1 LRELAC
7 LLNYKFIKSCRNRQS
22 TFNHFKNTMKKK
34 LSTFLL
40 ATVSVLF
47 VSFTAMAQ
55 NYTIKGKIADSNGQ
69 PMIGA
74 TVVLKGTAFG
84 TAANVMG
91 DYSFS
96 AATKAGTYDLEFRSV
111 GFTSVTKKITLGS
124 ANDLNVNI
132 VMNEDGMSLDEVVV
146 TGSTLKSTR
155 RELGNSISTVSAQ
168 SIRDAG
174 TNNLAGAIQ
183 GKIAGAQVTQ
193 NSGDPS
199 GGITIRLRGIKSLAG
214 SSDPL
219 YVIDGVVVSNA
230 SDNVSQLA
238 PSIGSANGSQNRLA
252 DINPNDIETLNVL
265 NGAAAAAVYGSRAA
279 NGVVLITTKRG
290 KSGTPKVTF
299 STSFS
304 SNELRKKV
312 FISTYGKQF
321 GFAGLRLHTIGGV
334 SAAQIAANPGT
345 TVTGIVR
352 DGATTNVA
360 TNLVDV
366 TRYDYQDQIFQT
378 GYGNDN
384 NISISGGSD
393 KTQYFGSVSYMKN
406 QGIVKGT
413 DFQRY
418 GLRMRL
424 DQRLT
429 NWAKMSVGLAY
440 SNSSSNEKPNGNV
453 FYSPINS
460 INITNNIWDANARD
474 ASGKL
479 QAVEPTRINP
489 LSVIEDM
496 FFTQNVSRTISDV
509 QFNLTPLPG
518 LSVDLITGLDSYSQ
532 TGNNTINRYP
542 YAAAAGLPAG
552 LYPDGFAASASNQV
566 MLLNTDL
573 NITYQKQLTDK
584 LKLTAT
590 GGFNYQFQRKEFI
603 SGGGENLSPFVT
615 TPSGV
620 SRSIVTNYGLDPFW
634 VAGQFL
640 QATVGYDNKLFVTA
654 AIRRDGSSIFSA
666 SEINQYYPKL
676 SASYVLKEDDNF
688 TARLRGSFGDAG
700 GVTALPTYGRF
711 WQFSPNPYL
720 GRTAFSPGTQL
731 ANERVRPE
739 RMREI
744 EFGGDFGFLNNRI
757 QLGISVFQQQI
768 TDLVLNRT
776 IAPSSGG
783 LSKTDNVGEMEN
795 KGLEITLGGALIK
808 KKDFEIDANIIFS
821 SNRNKI
827 TKLPGGAVFITN
839 QFTAGDGVAFIEG
852 QPASVFIGRIFAR
865 NADGSLLLTPQGLP
879 QSERGTQVSG
889 DLVNYTINPRVDGQ
903 PSGTNFIRT
912 IVGNPNP
919 DWTGSFSSNV
929 RYKDLTFRFL
939 LDAVQGVN
947 VFNADKRTRN
957 NVGIG
962 DIAEAELRGTAPRG
976 SVFALVPIEE
986 YRVDDGS
993 FVKLR
998 EIALGYRLPNLMKGM
1013 SNFNITLSGRNLI
1026 SWDKYNGYD
1035 PETNAGGN
1043 SDRLR
1048 GTDFGNVPIPRTY
1061 QLSLTA
1067 SF

>member
-1 LRELAC
+1 M
-7 LLNYKFIKSCRNRQS
+7 
-22 TFNHFKNTMKKK
+22 NTMKKK

-40 ATVSVLF
+40 ATFSVLF
-47 VSFTAMAQ
+47 VSFTTLAQ
-55 NYTIKGKIADSNGQ
+55 NYTIRGKIADSNGQ

-74 TVVLKGTAFG
+74 TVVLRGTAFG
-84 TAANVMG
+84 TAANVTG
-91 DYSFS
+91 DYSLN
-96 AATKAGTYDLEFRSV
+96 APTKAGAYELEFRSV
-111 GFTSVTKKITLGS
+111 GYTSVTKKITLG
-124 ANDLNVNI
+124 AATDLNVN
-132 VMNEDGMSLDEVVV
+132 VAMNEDGMSLDEVVV

-199 GGITIRLRGIKSLAG
+199 GGITIRLRGIKSLSG
-214 SSDPL
+214 NSDPL
-219 YVIDGVVVSNA
+219 YVIDGVVISNA

-238 PSIGSANGSQNRLA
+238 PSSSVGSAVVTQNRLA

-265 NGAAAAAVYGSRAA
+265 NGAAAAAIYGSRAS

-290 KSGTPKVTF
+290 KSGTPKITF
-299 STSFS
+299 NTSFT

-312 FISTYGKQF
+312 YVNTFRKQF
-321 GFAGLRLHTIGGV
+321 GGAEVRLYPIQGAADDNPATGSFPLRNFLT
-334 SAAQIAANPGT
+334 ANP
-345 TVTGIVR
+345 TVTSTTRVIR
-352 DGATTNVA
+352 DGVA
-360 TNLVDV
+360 QNLVSNLVDV

-384 NISISGGSD
+384 NLSVSGGTE
-393 KTQYFGSVSYMKN
+393 KTQYFASISYLKN

-424 DQRLT
+424 DQRLN
-429 NWAKMSVGLAY
+429 NWIKMSVGLNY

-460 INITNNIWDANARD
+460 FTITNNIWDLNNRD

-479 QAVEPTRINP
+479 QRVERARINP
-489 LSVIEDM
+489 LSVIEGMTFNQD
-496 FFTQNVSRTISDV
+496 VSRTINDI
-509 QFNLTPLPG
+509 QFNFTPLAG
-518 LSVDLITGLDSYSQ
+518 LSIDLVTGIDAYSQ
-532 TGNNTINRYP
+532 TGNNTINAYP
-542 YAAAAGLPAG
+542 YTAEAASAGVPLGAN
-552 LYPDGFAASASNQV
+552 LYPDGYVAQASNKV
-566 MLLNTDL
+566 ILYNTDL

-590 GGFNYQFQRKEFI
+590 GGFNYQFQKKEFI
-603 SGGGENLSPFVT
+603 TSGGENLIPFIT
-615 TPSGV
+615 TTAGV
-620 SRSIVTNYGLDPFW
+620 SRSITTNYSLDRFW
-634 VAGQFL
+634 VAGQFI
-640 QATVGYDNKLFVTA
+640 QATFGYDNKLFLTA
-654 AIRRDGSSIFSA
+654 ALRRDGSSIFA
-666 SEINQYYPKL
+666 ESEINQLYPKI
-676 SASYVLKEDDNF
+676 SASYVLKEDENF
-688 TARLRGSFGDAG
+688 TARLRSSFGDAG
-700 GVTALPTYGRF
+700 GVTALGTYARF
-711 WQFSPNPYL
+711 WQFSPAAYL
-720 GRTAFSPGTQL
+720 GRTVFSPGTTL

-744 EFGGDFGFLNNRI
+744 EFGGDFGFFKNRV
-757 QLGISVFQQQI
+757 QLGISVYQQNI
-768 TDLVLNRT
+768 TDLILNRT
-776 IAPSSGG
+776 VAPSSGG
-783 LSKTDNVGEMEN
+783 LSKTDNVGEMQN
-795 KGLEITLGGALIK
+795 KGIEITLGGTVLK
-808 KKDFEIDANIIFS
+808 QKDFEIDANIIFS
-821 SNRNKI
+821 SNRNKV
-827 TKLPGGAVFITN
+827 TKLPGGAVN
-839 QFTAGDGVAFIEG
+839 VANAFTLADGVGFIEG
-852 QPASVFIGRIFAR
+852 QPASVFIGRIYAR
-865 NADGSLLLTPQGLP
+865 NPDGSLLLTSQGFP
-879 QSERGTQVSG
+879 QSERGVQQSTTDPTLYTVS
-889 DLVNYTINPRVDGQ
+889 RAADGQ
-903 PSGTNFIRT
+903 PSGTFIRT
-912 IVGNPNP
+912 IIGNPNP
-919 DWTGSFSSNV
+919 DWTGSFSSNI

-939 LDAVQGVN
+939 LDAVQGVS

-962 DIAEAELRGTAPRG
+962 DIAEAELRGTVPRG

-998 EIALGYRLPNLMKGM
+998 EISLSYRLPSIVKGM
-1013 SNFNITLSGRNLI
+1013 SNFTLGVSGRNLI

-1048 GTDFGNVPIPRTY
+1048 GTDFGNVPIPRSY
-1061 QLSLTA
+1061 QVSLTA

>member
-1 LRELAC
+1 M
-7 LLNYKFIKSCRNRQS
+7 
-22 TFNHFKNTMKKK
+22 NTMKKK

-40 ATVSVLF
+40 ATFSVLF
-47 VSFTAMAQ
+47 VSFTTLAQ
-55 NYTIKGKIADSNGQ
+55 NYTIRGKIADSNGQ

-74 TVVLKGTAFG
+74 TVVLRGTAFG
-84 TAANVMG
+84 TAANITG
-91 DYSFS
+91 DYSFN
-96 AATKAGTYDLEFRSV
+96 APVKAGTYDLEFRSV
-111 GFTSVTKKITLGS
+111 GYASVTKKITLGS
-124 ANDLNVNI
+124 ANDLSVNVA
-132 VMNEDGMSLDEVVV
+132 MNEDGMSLDEVVV
-146 TGSTLKSTR
+146 TGSTLKSAR
-155 RELGNSISTVSAQ
+155 RELGNTISTVSAQ
-168 SIRDAG
+168 SIQSSG

-214 SSDPL
+214 NSDPL
-219 YVIDGVVVSNA
+219 YVIDGVVISNA

-238 PSIGSANGSQNRLA
+238 PSIGSANPAQNRLA
-252 DINPNDIETLNVL
+252 DINPNDIETFNVL
-265 NGAAAAAVYGSRAA
+265 NGSAAAAIYGSRAS

-299 STSFS
+299 STTFS
-304 SNELRKKV
+304 SSELRKKV

-321 GFAGLRLHTIGGV
+321 GFSALRLHTIGGATDAGL
-334 SAAQIAANPGT
+334 AAFLTANPGVT
-345 TVTGIVR
+345 TTRVLR
-352 DGATTNVA
+352 DGVA
-360 TNLVDV
+360 QNLPTNLVDV
-366 TRYDYQDQIFQT
+366 TRYDYQDNLFQT

-384 NISISGGSD
+384 NLSVSGGND
-393 KTQYFGSVSYMKN
+393 KTQYFASISYLKN
-406 QGIVKGT
+406 QGIIKGT

-424 DQRLT
+424 DQRLN
-429 NWAKMSVGLAY
+429 NWAKMSAGLNY
-440 SNSSSNEKPNGNV
+440 SNSASNEKPNGNV

-460 INITNNIWDANARD
+460 INITNNIWDINARD
-474 ASGKL
+474 AAGKL
-479 QAVEPTRINP
+479 QAAEPTRINP

-496 FFTQNVSRTISDV
+496 SFTQAVSRTINDI
-509 QFNLTPLPG
+509 QFNLTPFAG
-518 LSVDLITGLDSYSQ
+518 LSVDLIAGIDSYSQ
-532 TGNNTINRYP
+532 TGNNTINKYP
-542 YAAAAGLPAG
+542 YAAAAGLPAA
-552 LYPDGFAASASNQV
+552 LLPDGYAASASNQV
-566 MLLNTDL
+566 TLINTDL
-573 NITYQKQLTDK
+573 NITYQKQLSDK

-590 GGFNYQFQRKEFI
+590 GGFNYQFQKKEFI
-603 SGGGENLSPFVT
+603 VSSGENLSPFVT
-615 TPSGV
+615 TTRGV
-620 SRSIVTNYGLDPFW
+620 SRTIATDYSLDRFW
-634 VAGQFL
+634 VAGQFV
-640 QATVGYDNKLFVTA
+640 QATVGYDNKLFLTA
-654 AIRRDGSSIFSA
+654 ALRRDGSSIFA
-666 SEINQYYPKL
+666 ESEVNQLYPKI
-676 SASYVLKEDDNF
+676 SASYVLKESDNL

-700 GVTALPTYGRF
+700 GVTALGTYARF
-711 WQFSPNPYL
+711 WQFSPAPYL
-720 GRTAFSPGTQL
+720 GKTAFSPGTTL

-744 EFGGDFGFLNNRI
+744 EFGGELGFLKNRV
-757 QLGISVFQQQI
+757 QLGVTVYQQNI

-783 LSKTDNVGEMEN
+783 LSKTDNVGEMQN
-795 KGLEITLGGALIK
+795 KGIEITLGGAVLK
-808 KKDFEIDANIIFS
+808 QRDFEIDANIIFS
-821 SNRNKI
+821 SNRNVI
-827 TKLPGGAVFITN
+827 TKLPGGAVTIAN

-852 QPASVFIGRIFAR
+852 QPASVFIGRPYAR
-865 NADGSLLLTPQGLP
+865 NADGSLLLTPQGFP
-879 QSERGTQVSG
+879 QGERGVQLSAT
-889 DLVNYTINPRVDGQ
+889 DPTLYTTSRAADGQ
-903 PSGTNFIRT
+903 PSGTFIRT
-912 IVGNPNP
+912 VVGNPNP

-929 RYKDLTFRFL
+929 RYKDLTFHFL

-998 EIALGYRLPNLMKGM
+998 EISLSYRLPSIVKGM
-1013 SNFNITLSGRNLI
+1013 SNFTLGLSGRNLI

-1048 GTDFGNVPIPRTY
+1048 GTDFGNVPIPRSY
-1061 QLSLTA
+1061 QVSLSA

>member
-1 LRELAC
+1 
-7 LLNYKFIKSCRNRQS
+7 
-22 TFNHFKNTMKKK
+22 MKKK
-34 LSTFLL
+34 IT
-40 ATVSVLF
+40 TSVLGVF
-47 VSFTAMAQ
+47 GFLMMSFASLAQ
-55 NYTIKGKIADSNGQ
+55 NYNIKGKIADSNGQ
-69 PMIGA
+69 PMVGA

-84 TAANVMG
+84 TAANANG
-91 DYSFS
+91 DYSFN
-96 AATKAGTYDLEFRSV
+96 ANAKAGNYELEFRSV
-111 GFTSVTKKITLGS
+111 GYSAVTKKIVLGS
-124 ANDLNVNI
+124 SNDLNVNI
-132 VMNEDGMSLDEVVV
+132 EMTEDGMSLDEVVV

-168 SIRDAG
+168 SIRNSG

-214 SSDPL
+214 NSDPL
-219 YVIDGVVVSNA
+219 YVIDGVVISNA

-238 PSIGSANGSQNRLA
+238 NASAVGSAVVTQNRLA

-265 NGAAAAAVYGSRAA
+265 NGAAAAAVYGSRAS

-312 FISTYGKQF
+312 FASTYGKQF
-321 GFAGLRLHTIGGV
+321 GFAELRLYPIGNV

-345 TVTGIVR
+345 TTVGIIR
-352 DGATTNVA
+352 DGATTNLA

-366 TRYDYQDQIFQT
+366 TRYDYQDQIYQT

-384 NISISGGSD
+384 NLSVSGGSD
-393 KTQYFGSVSYMKN
+393 KTQYFASVSYLKN
-406 QGIVKGT
+406 NGIVKGT

-418 GLRMRL
+418 GLRMRV
-424 DQRLT
+424 DQRLN
-429 NWAKMSVGLAY
+429 NWAKMSVGLNY
-440 SNSSSNEKPNGNV
+440 TNSSSNEKPNGNV
-453 FYSPINS
+453 FYSPVNS
-460 INITNNIWDANARD
+460 FTITNNIWDLNNRD
-474 ASGKL
+474 AAGKL
-479 QAVEPTRINP
+479 QRVERARINP

-496 FFTQNVSRTISDV
+496 SFTQDVSRTINDI
-509 QFNLTPLPG
+509 QFNFTPLAG
-518 LSVDLITGLDSYSQ
+518 LSIDLVTGIDSYSQ

-542 YAAAAGLPAG
+542 YAAEATAAGVPLGAN
-552 LYPDGFAASASNQV
+552 LYPDGYAGQASNKV
-566 MLLNTDL
+566 TLFNTDL
-573 NITYQKQLTDK
+573 NITYQKQFNDK

-590 GGFNYQFQRKEFI
+590 GGFNYQFQKKEFI
-603 SGGGENLSPFVT
+603 TSGGENLSPFVT
-615 TPSGV
+615 TTRGV
-620 SRSIVTNYGLDPFW
+620 SRTITTDYSLDRFY
-634 VAGQFL
+634 VAGQFI

-654 AIRRDGSSIFSA
+654 ALRRDGSSIFA
-666 SEINQYYPKL
+666 ESEINQLYPKV

-700 GVTALPTYGRF
+700 GVTALGTYDRF
-711 WQFSPNPYL
+711 WQFSPSPYL
-720 GRTAFSPGTQL
+720 GKTAFVPGTRL

-739 RMREI
+739 RMREV
-744 EFGGDFGFLNNRI
+744 EFGGDFGFLKNRV
-757 QLGISVFQQQI
+757 QLGISVYQQNI
-768 TDLVLNRT
+768 TDLVLNRN

-783 LSKTDNVGEMEN
+783 LSKTDNVGEMQN
-795 KGLEITLGGALIK
+795 KGIEITLGGSLIK
-808 KKDFEIDANIIFS
+808 KKDFEVDANIIFS

-827 TKLPGGAVFITN
+827 TKLPGGTVNISN
-839 QFTAGDGVAFIEG
+839 SFTAADGIAFVEG
-852 QPASVFIGRIFAR
+852 QPASIFIGRIYAR

-879 QSERGTQVSG
+879 QSERGTQTAG
-889 DLVNYTINPRVDGQ
+889 DPVNYTINPRVDGQ
-903 PSGTNFIRT
+903 PSGSTFIRT
-912 IVGNPNP
+912 VIGNPNP
-919 DWTGSFSSNV
+919 DWTGSFSSNI

-947 VFNADKRTRN
+947 VFNADKRTRE

-962 DIAEAELRGTAPRG
+962 SLIEAELRGTAPRG
-976 SVFALVPIEE
+976 SVLAIGPIEE
-986 YRVDDGS
+986 FRVDDGS

-998 EIALGYRLPNLMKGM
+998 EIALSYRLPSIIKGM
-1013 SNFNITLSGRNLI
+1013 SNFNLSVSGRNLI

-1061 QLSLTA
+1061 QMSLTA

>member
-1 LRELAC
+1 
-7 LLNYKFIKSCRNRQS
+7 
-22 TFNHFKNTMKKK
+22 MKKK
-34 LSTFLL
+34 LSNYLL
-40 ATVSVLF
+40 VMFSILS
-47 VSFTAMAQ
+47 VSFTTLAQ

-74 TVVLKGTAFG
+74 TVLLKGTAFG
-84 TAANVMG
+84 TAANAAG
-91 DYSFS
+91 EYSFN
-96 AATKAGTYDLEFRSV
+96 AAVKAGAYDLEFRSI
-111 GFTSVTKKITLGS
+111 GFANVSKKITLGS
-124 ANDLNVNI
+124 ANDLNVNVAMI
-132 VMNEDGMSLDEVVV
+132 EDGMSLDEVVV

-168 SIRDAG
+168 SIQNAG

-214 SSDPL
+214 NSDPL
-219 YVIDGVVVSNA
+219 YVIDGVVISNA

-238 PSIGSANGSQNRLA
+238 PSVGSASPGQNRLA

-265 NGAAAAAVYGSRAA
+265 NGAAAAAVYGSRAS

-299 STSFS
+299 STSFTAS
-304 SNELRKKV
+304 ELRKKV
-312 FISTYGKQF
+312 FVSTFGKQF
-321 GFAGLRLHTIGGV
+321 GFAAFRLHTIGG
-334 SAAQIAANPGT
+334 ATDAGLPAFLAANPGVT
-345 TVTGIVR
+345 TTRVLR
-352 DGATTNVA
+352 DGVA
-360 TNLVDV
+360 QNLPNNLVDV
-366 TRYDYQDQIFQT
+366 TRYDYQDNLYQT

-384 NISISGGSD
+384 NLSVSGGND
-393 KTQYFGSVSYMKN
+393 KTQYFASVSYLKN
-406 QGIVKGT
+406 QGIIKGT

-424 DQRLT
+424 DQRLN
-429 NWAKMSVGLAY
+429 NWAKMSIGLNY

-460 INITNNIWDANARD
+460 INITNNIWDINARD
-474 ASGKL
+474 AAGKL
-479 QAVEPTRINP
+479 QAAEPTRINP

-496 FFTQNVSRTISDV
+496 SFNQAVSRTINDV
-509 QFNLTPLPG
+509 QFNFTPLAG
-518 LSVDLITGLDSYSQ
+518 LSVDLVAGIDSYSQ

-542 YAAAAGLPAG
+542 YAAAAGLPAS
-552 LYPDGFAASASNQV
+552 LFPDGYAASASNQV
-566 MLLNTDL
+566 TLINTDL
-573 NITYQKQLTDK
+573 NITYQKQFTDK

-590 GGFNYQFQRKEFI
+590 AGFNYQSQKKEFI
-603 SGGGENLSPFVT
+603 VGSGENLSPFVT
-615 TPSGV
+615 TTRGV
-620 SRSIVTNYGLDPFW
+620 SRTIVTDYSLDRFW
-634 VAGQFL
+634 VAGQFV
-640 QATVGYDNKLFVTA
+640 QATVGYDNKLFLTA
-654 AIRRDGSSIFSA
+654 ALRRDGSSIFA
-666 SEINQYYPKL
+666 ESEINQLYPKI
-676 SASYVLKEDDNF
+676 SASYVIKEDENF
-688 TARLRGSFGDAG
+688 TARVRGSLGDAG
-700 GVTALPTYGRF
+700 GVTALGTYDRF
-711 WQFSPNPYL
+711 WQFSPSPYL
-720 GRTAFSPGTQL
+720 GRTAFVPGTRL

-744 EFGGDFGFLNNRI
+744 EFGGDFGFLKNRI
-757 QLGISVFQQQI
+757 QLGISVYQQNI

-783 LSKTDNVGEMEN
+783 LSKTDNVGEMQN
-795 KGLEITLGGALIK
+795 KGIEVTLGGVVLK
-808 KKDFEIDANIIFS
+808 QKDFEIDANIIFS

-827 TKLPGGAVFITN
+827 TKLPGGAVTISN
-839 QFTAGDGVAFIEG
+839 QFTAGDGIAFIEG
-852 QPASVFIGRIFAR
+852 QPASVFIGRIYAR
-865 NADGSLLLTPQGLP
+865 NPDGSLLLTPQGFP
-879 QSERGTQVSG
+879 QSERGVQLSTT
-889 DLVNYTINPRVDGQ
+889 DPTLYTVGRAADGQ
-903 PSGTNFIRT
+903 PSGAFLRT
-912 IVGNPNP
+912 VIGNPNP
-919 DWTGSFSSNV
+919 DWTGSFSSNI
-929 RYKDLTFRFL
+929 RYKNLSFHFL

-998 EIALGYRLPNLMKGM
+998 EISLSYRLPSLVKGM
-1013 SNFNITLSGRNLI
+1013 SNFTLGVSGRNLI

-1048 GTDFGNVPIPRTY
+1048 GTDFGNVPIPRSY
-1061 QLSLTA
+1061 QVSLSA

>member
-1 LRELAC
+1 MLSVFG
-7 LLNYKFIKSCRNRQS
+7 LLL
-22 TFNHFKNTMKKK
+22 M
-34 LSTFLL
+34 
-40 ATVSVLF
+40 
-47 VSFTAMAQ
+47 SFASMAQ
-55 NYTIKGKIADSNGQ
+55 NYNIKGKIADSNNQ
-69 PMIGA
+69 PVVGA
-74 TVVLKGTAFG
+74 TVVLKGTTFG
-84 TAANVMG
+84 TAANANG
-91 DYSFS
+91 EYSFN
-96 AATKAGTYDLEFRSV
+96 TTVKAGNYELEFRSV
-111 GFTSVTKKITLGS
+111 GFSSVTRKIVLGS
-124 ANDLNVNI
+124 STDLNVN
-132 VMNEDGMSLDEVVV
+132 VEMTEDGMSLDEIVV

-199 GGITIRLRGIKSLAG
+199 GGITIRLRGIKSLSG
-214 SSDPL
+214 NSDPL

-290 KSGTPKVTF
+290 KSGTPKITF
-299 STSFS
+299 STNFS

-312 FISTYGKQF
+312 FVSTYGKQF
-321 GFAGLRLHTIGGV
+321 GFAALRLHTIGGV

-345 TVTGIVR
+345 TTAGIIR
-352 DGATTNVA
+352 DGATTNLA

-366 TRYDYQDQIFQT
+366 TRYDYQDQIYQT

-384 NISISGGSD
+384 NVSISGGNE

-418 GLRMRL
+418 GLRLRL
-424 DQRLT
+424 DQRLN
-429 NWAKMSVGLAY
+429 NWAKMSVGLNY

-474 ASGKL
+474 ANGKL

-496 FFTQNVSRTISDV
+496 FFTQSVSRTISDV

-518 LSVDLITGLDSYSQ
+518 LSVDLVTGVDSYSQ

-542 YAAAAGLPAG
+542 YATAAGLPAG

-566 MLLNTDL
+566 MLFNTDL
-573 NITYQKQLTDK
+573 NITYQKQLTGK

-590 GGFNYQFQRKEFI
+590 GGFNYQYQRKEFI

-615 TPSGV
+615 TPAGV
-620 SRSIVTNYGLDPFW
+620 SRSITTNYSLAPFW

-640 QATVGYDNKLFVTA
+640 QATVGYDNKLFLTA

-666 SEINQYYPKL
+666 SEVNQLYPKL

-688 TARLRGSFGDAG
+688 TARLRGSIGDAG
-700 GVTALPTYGRF
+700 ALNGIGVYERF
-711 WQFSPNPYL
+711 WQFSPSPYL

-739 RMREI
+739 RMREV
-744 EFGGDFGFLNNRI
+744 EFGGDFGFLKNRV
-757 QLGISVFQQQI
+757 QLGITVYNQNI
-768 TDLVLNRT
+768 TELVLNQT

-783 LSKTDNVGEMEN
+783 LTKTDNVGEMQN
-795 KGLEITLGGALIK
+795 KGIEITLGASIIK
-808 KKDFEIDANIIFS
+808 KKDFEVDANIIFS
-821 SNRNKI
+821 ANRNKI
-827 TKLPGGAVFITN
+827 TKLPGGSSFITN
-839 QFTAGDGVAFIEG
+839 QFTAGDGVAFLEG
-852 QPASVFIGRIFAR
+852 QPASVFIGRIYAR
-865 NADGSLLLTPQGLP
+865 NPDGSLLLTPQGLP
-879 QSERGTQVSG
+879 QSERGTQLSG
-889 DLVNYTINPRVDGQ
+889 DPVNYTINPRVDGQ
-903 PSGTNFIRT
+903 PSGNNFIRT
-912 IVGNPNP
+912 VIGNPNP
-919 DWTGSFSSNV
+919 DWTGSFSSNI

-939 LDAVQGVN
+939 LDAVQGVD

-962 DIAEAELRGTAPRG
+962 DVAEAELRGTAPRG

-998 EIALGYRLPNLMKGM
+998 EVALSYRLPSIVKGM

-1061 QLSLTA
+1061 QMSLTA

>member
-1 LRELAC
+1 
-7 LLNYKFIKSCRNRQS
+7 
-22 TFNHFKNTMKKK
+22 MKKK

-40 ATVSVLF
+40 ATFSVLF
-47 VSFTAMAQ
+47 VSFTTIAQ

-84 TAANVMG
+84 TAANATG
-91 DYSFS
+91 EYSFN
-96 AATKAGTYDLEFRSV
+96 AAVKAGTYDLEFRSV
-111 GFTSVTKKITLGS
+111 GFANVTKKINLGT

-132 VMNEDGMSLDEVVV
+132 AMIEDGMSLDEVVV

-168 SIRDAG
+168 SIRNSG

-199 GGITIRLRGIKSLAG
+199 GGITIRLRGIKSLSG
-214 SSDPL
+214 NSDPL
-219 YVIDGVVVSNA
+219 YVIDGVIISNA

-238 PSIGSANGSQNRLA
+238 PSSSVGSAVVTQNRLA

-265 NGAAAAAVYGSRAA
+265 NGAAAAAVYGSRAS

-290 KSGTPKVTF
+290 KSGTPRVTF

-312 FISTYGKQF
+312 FASTYGKQF
-321 GFAGLRLHTIGGV
+321 GFSELRLYPIANVT
-334 SAAQIAANPGT
+334 AAQIAANSGT
-345 TVTGIVR
+345 TTIGILR
-352 DGATTNVA
+352 DGATTNLA
-360 TNLVDV
+360 NNLVDV

-384 NISISGGSD
+384 NLSVSGGSD
-393 KTQYFGSVSYMKN
+393 KTQYFASVSYLKN

-418 GLRMRL
+418 GLRMRV
-424 DQRLT
+424 DQRLN
-429 NWAKMSVGLAY
+429 NWAKMSVGLNY

-460 INITNNIWDANARD
+460 FTITNNIWDLNNRD
-474 ASGKL
+474 ALGKL
-479 QAVEPTRINP
+479 QRVERARINP

-496 FFTQNVSRTISDV
+496 VFTQDVSRTINDI
-509 QFNLTPLPG
+509 QFNFTPLAG
-518 LSVDLITGLDSYSQ
+518 LSIDLVTGIDSYSQ

-542 YAAAAGLPAG
+542 YAAEAAAALVPLGAN
-552 LYPDGFAASASNQV
+552 LYPDGYAAQASNKV
-566 MLLNTDL
+566 TLFNADL
-573 NITYQKQLTDK
+573 NITYQKQLSDK
-584 LKLTAT
+584 LKLTAI
-590 GGFNYQFQRKEFI
+590 GGFNYQFQKKEFI
-603 SGGGENLSPFVT
+603 ISAGENLSPFVT
-615 TPSGV
+615 TTRGV
-620 SRSIVTNYGLDPFW
+620 TRSITTDYSLDRFY

-654 AIRRDGSSIFSA
+654 AIRRDGSSIFA
-666 SEINQYYPKL
+666 ESEINQLYPKL
-676 SASYVLKEDDNF
+676 SASYVLKEDENF
-688 TARLRGSFGDAG
+688 TARLRGSLGDAG
-700 GVTALPTYGRF
+700 GVTALGTYDRF
-711 WQFSPNPYL
+711 WQFSPSPYL
-720 GRTAFSPGTQL
+720 GKTAFVPGTRL

-744 EFGGDFGFLNNRI
+744 EFGGDFGFLKNRV
-757 QLGISVFQQQI
+757 QLGISVYQQNI
-768 TDLVLNRT
+768 TDLVLNRNL
-776 IAPSSGG
+776 APSSGG
-783 LSKTDNVGEMEN
+783 LSKIDNVGEMQN
-795 KGLEITLGGALIK
+795 KGVEITLGGSLIK
-808 KKDFEIDANIIFS
+808 KKDFEIDANVIFS

-827 TKLPGGAVFITN
+827 TKLPGGTVNIPTS
-839 QFTAGDGVAFIEG
+839 FTAADGVGFVEG
-852 QPASVFIGRIFAR
+852 QPASIFIGRIYAR
-865 NADGSLLLTPQGLP
+865 NSDGSLLLTPQGLP
-879 QSERGTQVSG
+879 QSERGTQVAG
-889 DLVNYTINPRVDGQ
+889 DPVNYTINPRVDGQ
-903 PSGTNFIRT
+903 PSGSTFIRT
-912 IVGNPNP
+912 VIGNPNP
-919 DWTGSFSSNV
+919 DWTGSFSSNI

-939 LDAVQGVN
+939 LDAVQGVS
-947 VFNADKRTRN
+947 VFNADKRTRE

-962 DIAEAELRGTAPRG
+962 SLIEAELRGTAPRG
-976 SVFALVPIEE
+976 SVLAIGPIEE
-986 YRVDDGS
+986 FRVDDGS

-998 EIALGYRLPNLMKGM
+998 EIALSYRLPSIIKGM
-1013 SNFNITLSGRNLI
+1013 NNFNLSISGRNLI
-1026 SWDKYNGYD
+1026 SWDNYNGYD

-1061 QLSLTA
+1061 QMSLTA

>member
-1 LRELAC
+1 
-7 LLNYKFIKSCRNRQS
+7 
-22 TFNHFKNTMKKK
+22 MKKK

-40 ATVSVLF
+40 GMVCALCL
-47 VSFTAMAQ
+47 SFTAIAQ

-69 PMIGA
+69 PMTGA
-74 TVVLKGTAFG
+74 TVVLKGTAYG
-84 TAANVMG
+84 TAANVAG
-91 DYSFS
+91 EYSFNP
-96 AATKAGTYDLEFRSV
+96 AVKAGTYDLEFRSV
-111 GFTSVTKKITLGS
+111 GFANVSKRITLGS

-132 VMNEDGMSLDEVVV
+132 AMIEDGMSLDEVVV

-168 SIRDAG
+168 SIRNAG

-214 SSDPL
+214 NSDPL
-219 YVIDGVVVSNA
+219 YVIDGVVISNA

-238 PSIGSANGSQNRLA
+238 PSSSVGSAVVTQNRLA

-265 NGAAAAAVYGSRAA
+265 NGAAAAAVYGSRAS

-290 KSGTPKVTF
+290 KSGTPRVTF

-312 FISTYGKQF
+312 FASTYGKQF
-321 GFAGLRLHTIGGV
+321 GFSELRLYPIANVT
-334 SAAQIAANPGT
+334 AAQIAANSGT
-345 TVTGIVR
+345 TTIGILR
-352 DGATTNVA
+352 DGATTNLA
-360 TNLVDV
+360 NNLVDV

-384 NISISGGSD
+384 NLSVSGGSD
-393 KTQYFGSVSYMKN
+393 KTQYFASVSYLKN

-418 GLRMRL
+418 GLRMRV
-424 DQRLT
+424 DQRLN
-429 NWAKMSVGLAY
+429 NWAKMSVGLNY

-460 INITNNIWDANARD
+460 FTITNNIWDLNNRD
-474 ASGKL
+474 ALGKL
-479 QAVEPTRINP
+479 QRVERARINP

-496 FFTQNVSRTISDV
+496 VFTQDVSRTINDI
-509 QFNLTPLPG
+509 QFNFTPLAG
-518 LSVDLITGLDSYSQ
+518 LSIDLVTGIDSYSQ

-542 YAAAAGLPAG
+542 YAAEAAAALVPLGAN
-552 LYPDGFAASASNQV
+552 LYPDGYAAQASNKV
-566 MLLNTDL
+566 TLFNADL
-573 NITYQKQLTDK
+573 NITYQKQLSDK
-584 LKLTAT
+584 LKLTAI
-590 GGFNYQFQRKEFI
+590 GGFNYQFQKKEFI
-603 SGGGENLSPFVT
+603 ISAGENLSPFVT
-615 TPSGV
+615 TTRGV
-620 SRSIVTNYGLDPFW
+620 TRSITTDYSLDRFY

-654 AIRRDGSSIFSA
+654 AIRRDGSSIFA
-666 SEINQYYPKL
+666 ESEINQLYPKL
-676 SASYVLKEDDNF
+676 SASYVLKEDENF
-688 TARLRGSFGDAG
+688 TARLRGSLGDAG
-700 GVTALPTYGRF
+700 GVTALGTYDRF
-711 WQFSPNPYL
+711 WQFSPSPYL
-720 GRTAFSPGTQL
+720 GKTAFVPGTRL

-744 EFGGDFGFLNNRI
+744 EFGGDFGFLKNRV
-757 QLGISVFQQQI
+757 QLGISVYQQNI
-768 TDLVLNRT
+768 TDLVLNRNL
-776 IAPSSGG
+776 APSSGG
-783 LSKTDNVGEMEN
+783 LSKIDNVGEMQN
-795 KGLEITLGGALIK
+795 KGVEITLGGSLIK
-808 KKDFEIDANIIFS
+808 KKDFEIDANVIFS

-827 TKLPGGAVFITN
+827 TKLPGGTVNIPTS
-839 QFTAGDGVAFIEG
+839 FTAADGVGFVEG
-852 QPASVFIGRIFAR
+852 QPASIFIGRIYAR
-865 NADGSLLLTPQGLP
+865 NPDGSLLLTPQGLP
-879 QSERGTQVSG
+879 QSERGTQVAG
-889 DLVNYTINPRVDGQ
+889 DPVNYTINPRVDGQ
-903 PSGTNFIRT
+903 PSGSTFIRT
-912 IVGNPNP
+912 VIGNPNP
-919 DWTGSFSSNV
+919 DWTGSFSSNI

-939 LDAVQGVN
+939 LDAVQGVS
-947 VFNADKRTRN
+947 VFNADKRTRE

-962 DIAEAELRGTAPRG
+962 SLIEAELRGTAPRG
-976 SVFALVPIEE
+976 SVLAIGPIEE
-986 YRVDDGS
+986 FRVDDGS

-998 EIALGYRLPNLMKGM
+998 EIALSYRLPSIIKGM
-1013 SNFNITLSGRNLI
+1013 NNFNLSISGRNLI
-1026 SWDKYNGYD
+1026 SWDNYNGYD

-1061 QLSLTA
+1061 QMSLTA

>member
-1 LRELAC
+1 MLVV
-7 LLNYKFIKSCRNRQS
+7 FG
-22 TFNHFKNTMKKK
+22 
-34 LSTFLL
+34 FLMM
-40 ATVSVLF
+40 
-47 VSFTAMAQ
+47 SFASLAQ
-55 NYTIKGKIADSNGQ
+55 NYNIKGKIADSNSQ
-69 PMIGA
+69 PMVGA

-84 TAANVMG
+84 TAANASG
-91 DYSFS
+91 EYSFN
-96 AATKAGTYDLEFRSV
+96 ANAKAGNYELEFRSV
-111 GFTSVTKKITLGS
+111 GFSSITKKIVLGS
-124 ANDLNVNI
+124 ATDLNVN
-132 VMNEDGMSLDEVVV
+132 VEMTEDGMSLDEIVV

-214 SSDPL
+214 NSDPL
-219 YVIDGVVVSNA
+219 YVIDGVVISNA

-238 PSIGSANGSQNRLA
+238 PSSSVGSAVVTQNRLA

-265 NGAAAAAVYGSRAA
+265 NGAAAAAVYGSRAS

-290 KSGTPKVTF
+290 KSGTPRVTF

-304 SNELRKKV
+304 SNELRKKLSLNT
-312 FISTYGKQF
+312 FGKQF
-321 GFAGLRLHTIGGV
+321 GFAEFRLYPIGG
-334 SAAQIAANPGT
+334 AADGLALENFLRANPGVT
-345 TVTGIVR
+345 TTRILR
-352 DGATTNVA
+352 DGVPNNMP

-366 TRYDYQDQIFQT
+366 TRYDYQDQIYQT
-378 GYGNDN
+378 GFGNDN
-384 NISISGGSD
+384 NLSVSGGTE
-393 KTQYFGSVSYMKN
+393 KTQYFASVSYLKN
-406 QGIVKGT
+406 QGIVRGT

-418 GLRMRL
+418 GLRVRL

-429 NWAKMSVGLAY
+429 NWAKMSVGLNY

-460 INITNNIWDANARD
+460 VTITNNIWDLNNRD
-474 ASGKL
+474 ADGKL
-479 QAVEPTRINP
+479 QRVERARINP

-496 FFTQNVSRTISDV
+496 SFTQDVSRTINDI
-509 QFNLTPLPG
+509 QFNFTPSAG
-518 LSVDLITGLDSYSQ
+518 LSIDMIGGIDSYSQ

-542 YAAAAGLPAG
+542 YALEATAAGASLGAN
-552 LYPDGFAASASNQV
+552 LFPDGFAAQASNKV
-566 MLLNTDL
+566 TLYNADL
-573 NITYQKQLTDK
+573 NITYQKQLSDK
-584 LKLTAT
+584 LKLTAV
-590 GGFNYQFQRKEFI
+590 GGFNYQFQSKEFI
-603 SGGGENLSPFVT
+603 TSGGENLSPFVT
-615 TPSGV
+615 TTRGV
-620 SRSIVTNYGLDPFW
+620 SRSITTDYSLDRFW
-634 VAGQFL
+634 VAGQFI
-640 QATVGYDNKLFVTA
+640 QATVGYNNKLFVTA
-654 AIRRDGSSIFSA
+654 ALRRDASSIFAESQV
-666 SEINQYYPKL
+666 NQLYPKL
-676 SASYVLKEDDNF
+676 SASYVIKEDDDF
-688 TARLRGSFGDAG
+688 TARVRGSLGDAG
-700 GVTALPTYGRF
+700 GVTALGTYDRF
-711 WQFSPNPYL
+711 WQFGPSPYL
-720 GRTAFSPGTQL
+720 GRPAFNAGTRF
-731 ANERVRPE
+731 ANENVRPE

-744 EFGGDFGFLNNRI
+744 EFGGDFGFLKNRV
-757 QLGISVFQQQI
+757 QLGISVYQQNI
-768 TDLVLNRT
+768 TDLVLNRNL
-776 IAPSSGG
+776 APSVGG
-783 LSKTDNVGEMEN
+783 LSKTDNVGEMQN
-795 KGLEITLGGALIK
+795 KGIEITLGGSIIK
-808 KKDFEIDANIIFS
+808 KKDFEVDANIIFS

-827 TKLPGGAVFITN
+827 TKLPGGTVTISN
-839 QFTAGDGVAFIEG
+839 SFTATDGVAFIEG
-852 QPASVFIGRIFAR
+852 QPASVFIGRIYAR
-865 NADGSLLLTPQGLP
+865 NPDGSLLLTPQGLP
-879 QSERGTQVSG
+879 QSERGTQPAG
-889 DLVNYTINPRVDGQ
+889 DPVNYTINPRIDGQ

-919 DWTGSFSSNV
+919 DWTGSFSSSV

-939 LDAVQGVN
+939 LDAVQGVD

-986 YRVDDGS
+986 YRIDDGS

-998 EIALGYRLPNLMKGM
+998 EIALGYRLPSIVKGM

-1026 SWDKYNGYD
+1026 SWDNYNGYD

>member
-1 LRELAC
+1 
-7 LLNYKFIKSCRNRQS
+7 
-22 TFNHFKNTMKKK
+22 MKKK

-40 ATVSVLF
+40 ATFSVLF
-47 VSFTAMAQ
+47 VSFTTIAQ

-84 TAANVMG
+84 TAANAVG
-91 DYSFS
+91 DYSFN
-96 AATKAGTYDLEFRSV
+96 AAVKAGTYDLEFRSI
-111 GFTSVTKKITLGS
+111 GFANVSKKITLGS

-132 VMNEDGMSLDEVVV
+132 AMIEDGMSLDEVVV

-168 SIRDAG
+168 SIRNSG

-214 SSDPL
+214 NSDPL
-219 YVIDGVVVSNA
+219 YVIDGVVISNA

-238 PSIGSANGSQNRLA
+238 NASAVGSAVVTQNRLA

-304 SNELRKKV
+304 ANELRKKV
-312 FISTYGKQF
+312 YVNTYGKQF
-321 GFAGLRLHTIGGV
+321 GFAELRTFPVGGAADDNPAAGT
-334 SAAQIAANPGT
+334 SALTNFLRANPGVT
-345 TVTGIVR
+345 TTRILR
-352 DGATTNVA
+352 DGVA
-360 TNLVDV
+360 NNMPTNLVDV

-384 NISISGGSD
+384 NLSVSGGTE
-393 KTQYFGSVSYMKN
+393 KTQYFASVSYLKN

-418 GLRMRL
+418 GLRIRL
-424 DQRLT
+424 DQRLN
-429 NWAKMSVGLAY
+429 NWAKMSVGLNY

-460 INITNNIWDANARD
+460 FTITNNIWDLNNRD
-474 ASGKL
+474 AAGKL
-479 QAVEPTRINP
+479 QRVERARINP

-496 FFTQNVSRTISDV
+496 SFTQDVSRTINDV
-509 QFNLTPLPG
+509 QFNFTPLAG
-518 LSVDLITGLDSYSQ
+518 LSIDLVTGIDSYSQ
-532 TGNNTINRYP
+532 TGNNTIIRYP
-542 YAAAAGLPAG
+542 YTAEAATASVPLGAN
-552 LYPDGFAASASNQV
+552 LYPDGYAGQASNKV
-566 MLLNTDL
+566 TLFNTDL
-573 NITYQKQLTDK
+573 NITYQKQFTDK

-590 GGFNYQFQRKEFI
+590 GGFNYQFQNKEFI
-603 SGGGENLSPFVT
+603 TSGGENLSPFVT
-615 TPSGV
+615 TTRGV
-620 SRSIVTNYGLDPFW
+620 SRTITTDYSLDRFY
-634 VAGQFL
+634 VAGQFI
-640 QATVGYDNKLFVTA
+640 QATVGYDNKLFLTA
-654 AIRRDGSSIFSA
+654 ALRRDGSSIFA
-666 SEINQYYPKL
+666 ESEINQLYPKI
-676 SASYVLKEDDNF
+676 SASYVIKEDENF
-688 TARLRGSFGDAG
+688 TARVRGSLGDAG
-700 GVTALPTYGRF
+700 GLTASGTYDRF
-711 WQFSPNPYL
+711 WQFSPSPYL
-720 GRTAFSPGTQL
+720 GRTAFVPGTRL

-744 EFGGDFGFLNNRI
+744 EFGGDFGFFKNRV
-757 QLGISVFQQQI
+757 QLGISVYQQNI
-768 TDLVLNRT
+768 TDLVLNRN

-783 LSKTDNVGEMEN
+783 LSKFDNVGEMQN
-795 KGLEITLGGALIK
+795 KGIEITLGGSVVK
-808 KKDFEIDANIIFS
+808 TKDFEVDANIIFS

-827 TKLPGGAVFITN
+827 TKLPGGSVNISN
-839 QFTAGDGVAFIEG
+839 SFTAADGVGFIEG
-852 QPASVFIGRIFAR
+852 QPASIFIGRIYAR
-865 NADGSLLLTPQGLP
+865 NPDGSLLLTPQGLP
-879 QSERGTQVSG
+879 QSERGTQTAG
-889 DLVNYTINPRVDGQ
+889 DPVNYTINPRVDGQ
-903 PSGTNFIRT
+903 PSGNTFIRT
-912 IVGNPNP
+912 VIGNPNP
-919 DWTGSFSSNV
+919 DWTGSFSSNI

-962 DIAEAELRGTAPRG
+962 VLAEAELRGEVPRG

-986 YRVDDGS
+986 FRVDDGS

-998 EIALGYRLPNLMKGM
+998 EIALNYRLPSIVKGM

-1061 QLSLTA
+1061 QVSLTA

>member
-1 LRELAC
+1 
-7 LLNYKFIKSCRNRQS
+7 
-22 TFNHFKNTMKKK
+22 MKKK
-34 LSTFLL
+34 FTTSLL
-40 ATVSVLF
+40 GIFSLLMM
-47 VSFTAMAQ
+47 SFASLAQ
-55 NYTIKGKIADSNGQ
+55 NYNIKGKITDSNGQ

-74 TVVLKGTAFG
+74 TVVLKGTTFG
-84 TAANVMG
+84 TAANASG
-91 DYSFS
+91 EYTLN
-96 AATKAGTYDLEFRSV
+96 ANAKAGTYDLEFRSV
-111 GFTSVTKKITLGS
+111 GFSAITKKIVLGAS
-124 ANDLNVNI
+124 TDLNVN
-132 VMNEDGMSLDEVVV
+132 VEMTEDGMSLDEVVV

-168 SIRDAG
+168 SIRNSG

-214 SSDPL
+214 NSDPL
-219 YVIDGVVVSNA
+219 YVIDGVVISNA

-238 PSIGSANGSQNRLA
+238 PSSSVGSAVVTQNRLA

-265 NGAAAAAVYGSRAA
+265 NGAAAAAVYGSRAS

-304 SNELRKKV
+304 SNELRKKLSV
-312 FISTYGKQF
+312 NTYGKQF
-321 GFAGLRLHTIGGV
+321 GFSELRLYPIGNV
-334 SAAQIAANPGT
+334 SAAQIVANPGT
-345 TVTGIVR
+345 TTVGILR
-352 DGATTNVA
+352 DGATTNLA

-366 TRYDYQDQIFQT
+366 TRYDYQDQIYQT

-384 NISISGGSD
+384 NLSISGGSE
-393 KTQYFGSVSYMKN
+393 KTQYFASVSYLKN

-424 DQRLT
+424 DQRLN
-429 NWAKMSVGLAY
+429 NWAKMSVGLNY

-453 FYSPINS
+453 FYSPVNS
-460 INITNNIWDANARD
+460 FTITNNIWDLNNRD

-479 QAVEPTRINP
+479 QRVERARINP

-496 FFTQNVSRTISDV
+496 VFTQDVSRTINDI
-509 QFNLTPLPG
+509 QFNFTPLAG
-518 LSVDLITGLDSYSQ
+518 LSVDLVAGIDSYSQ

-542 YAAAAGLPAG
+542 YALEAATAGVALGAN
-552 LYPDGFAASASNQV
+552 LFPDGFAAQASNKV
-566 MLLNTDL
+566 TLYNTDL
-573 NITYQKQLTDK
+573 NITYQKQLNDK
-584 LKLTAT
+584 LKLTAV
-590 GGFNYQFQRKEFI
+590 GGFNYQFQSKEFI
-603 SGGGENLSPFVT
+603 TSGGENLSPFVT
-615 TPSGV
+615 TTRGV
-620 SRSIVTNYGLDPFW
+620 SRSITTDYSLDRFW
-634 VAGQFL
+634 VAGQFV
-640 QATVGYDNKLFVTA
+640 QATVGYNNKLFLTA
-654 AIRRDGSSIFSA
+654 ALRRDASSIFA
-666 SEINQYYPKL
+666 ESEVNQLYPKL
-676 SASYVLKEDDNF
+676 SASYVIKEDGDF
-688 TARLRGSFGDAG
+688 TARVRGSLGDAG
-700 GVTALPTYGRF
+700 GVTAIGTYDRF
-711 WQFSPNPYL
+711 WQFGPSPYL
-720 GRTAFSPGTQL
+720 GRPAFNAGTRF

-744 EFGGDFGFLNNRI
+744 EFGGDFGFLKNRV
-757 QLGISVFQQQI
+757 QLGISVYQQNI
-768 TDLVLNRT
+768 TDLVLNRNL
-776 IAPSSGG
+776 APSVGG
-783 LSKTDNVGEMEN
+783 LSKTDNVGEMQN
-795 KGLEITLGGALIK
+795 KGIEITLGGSIIK
-808 KKDFEIDANIIFS
+808 QKDFEVDANIIFS

-827 TKLPGGAVFITN
+827 TKLPGGTVNISN
-839 QFTAGDGVAFIEG
+839 SFTAADGIAFVEG
-852 QPASVFIGRIFAR
+852 QPASIFIGRIYAR
-865 NADGSLLLTPQGLP
+865 NPDGSLLLTPQGLP
-879 QSERGTQVSG
+879 QSERGTQTAG
-889 DLVNYTINPRVDGQ
+889 DPVNYTINPRVDGQ
-903 PSGTNFIRT
+903 PSGNTFIRT
-912 IVGNPNP
+912 VIGNPNP

-939 LDAVQGVN
+939 LDAVQGVS
-947 VFNADKRTRN
+947 VFNADKRTRE

-962 DIAEAELRGTAPRG
+962 SLIEAELRGTAPRG
-976 SVFALVPIEE
+976 SVLAIGPIEE
-986 YRVDDGS
+986 FRVDDGS

-998 EIALGYRLPNLMKGM
+998 EIALSYRLPSIIKGM
-1013 SNFNITLSGRNLI
+1013 SNFNISIAGRNLI

-1061 QLSLTA
+1061 QMSLTA

>member
-1 LRELAC
+1 
-7 LLNYKFIKSCRNRQS
+7 
-22 TFNHFKNTMKKK
+22 MKKK

-40 ATVSVLF
+40 GVVCALCL
-47 VSFTAMAQ
+47 SFTAIAQ

-69 PMIGA
+69 PMTGA
-74 TVVLKGTAFG
+74 TVVLKGTAYG
-84 TAANVMG
+84 TAANVAG
-91 DYSFS
+91 EYSFNP
-96 AATKAGTYDLEFRSV
+96 AVKAGTYDLEFRSV
-111 GFTSVTKKITLGS
+111 GFANVSKRITLGS

-132 VMNEDGMSLDEVVV
+132 AMIEDGMSLDEVVV

-168 SIRDAG
+168 SIRNAG

-214 SSDPL
+214 NSDPL
-219 YVIDGVVVSNA
+219 YVIDGVVISNA

-238 PSIGSANGSQNRLA
+238 PSSSVGSAVVTQNRLA

-265 NGAAAAAVYGSRAA
+265 NGAAAAAVYGSRAS

-290 KSGTPKVTF
+290 KSGTPRVTF

-312 FISTYGKQF
+312 FASTYGKQF
-321 GFAGLRLHTIGGV
+321 GFSELRLYPIANVT
-334 SAAQIAANPGT
+334 AAQIAANSGT
-345 TVTGIVR
+345 TTIGILR
-352 DGATTNVA
+352 DGATTNLA
-360 TNLVDV
+360 NNLVDV

-384 NISISGGSD
+384 NLSVSGGSD
-393 KTQYFGSVSYMKN
+393 KTQYFASVSYLKN

-418 GLRMRL
+418 GLRMRV
-424 DQRLT
+424 DQRLN
-429 NWAKMSVGLAY
+429 NWAKMSVGLNY

-460 INITNNIWDANARD
+460 FTITNNIWDLNNRD
-474 ASGKL
+474 ALGKL
-479 QAVEPTRINP
+479 QRVERARINP

-496 FFTQNVSRTISDV
+496 VFTQDVSRTINDI
-509 QFNLTPLPG
+509 QFNFTPLAG
-518 LSVDLITGLDSYSQ
+518 LSIDLVTGIDSYSQ

-542 YAAAAGLPAG
+542 YAAEAAAALVPLGAN
-552 LYPDGFAASASNQV
+552 LYPDGYAAQASNKV
-566 MLLNTDL
+566 TLFNADL
-573 NITYQKQLTDK
+573 NITYQKQLSDK
-584 LKLTAT
+584 LKLTAI
-590 GGFNYQFQRKEFI
+590 GGFNYQFQKKEFI
-603 SGGGENLSPFVT
+603 ISAGENLSPFVT
-615 TPSGV
+615 TTRGV
-620 SRSIVTNYGLDPFW
+620 TRSITTDYSLDRFY

-654 AIRRDGSSIFSA
+654 AIRRDGSSIFA
-666 SEINQYYPKL
+666 ESEINQLYPKL
-676 SASYVLKEDDNF
+676 SASYVLKEDENF
-688 TARLRGSFGDAG
+688 TARLRGSLGDAG
-700 GVTALPTYGRF
+700 GVTALGTYDRF
-711 WQFSPNPYL
+711 WQFSPSPYL
-720 GRTAFSPGTQL
+720 GKTAFVPGTRL

-744 EFGGDFGFLNNRI
+744 EFGGDFGFLKNRV
-757 QLGISVFQQQI
+757 QLGISVYQQNI
-768 TDLVLNRT
+768 TDLVLNRNL
-776 IAPSSGG
+776 APSSGG
-783 LSKTDNVGEMEN
+783 LSKIDNVGEMQN
-795 KGLEITLGGALIK
+795 KGVEITLGGSLIK
-808 KKDFEIDANIIFS
+808 KKDFEIDANVIFS

-827 TKLPGGAVFITN
+827 TKLPGGTVNIPTS
-839 QFTAGDGVAFIEG
+839 FTAADGVGFVEG
-852 QPASVFIGRIFAR
+852 QPASIFIGRIYAR
-865 NADGSLLLTPQGLP
+865 NSDGSLLLTPQGLP
-879 QSERGTQVSG
+879 QSERGTQVAG
-889 DLVNYTINPRVDGQ
+889 DPVNYTINPRVDGQ
-903 PSGTNFIRT
+903 PSGSTFIRT
-912 IVGNPNP
+912 VIGNPNP
-919 DWTGSFSSNV
+919 DWTGSFSSNI

-939 LDAVQGVN
+939 LDAVQGVS
-947 VFNADKRTRN
+947 VFNADKRTRE

-962 DIAEAELRGTAPRG
+962 SLIEAELRGTAPRG
-976 SVFALVPIEE
+976 SVLAIGPIEE
-986 YRVDDGS
+986 FRVDDGS

-998 EIALGYRLPNLMKGM
+998 EIALSYRLPSIIKGM
-1013 SNFNITLSGRNLI
+1013 NNFNLSISGRNLI
-1026 SWDKYNGYD
+1026 SWDNYNGYD

-1061 QLSLTA
+1061 QMSLTA

>member
-1 LRELAC
+1 MLLAQIGS
-7 LLNYKFIKSCRNRQS
+7 LIQNPLITPFLFI
-22 TFNHFKNTMKKK
+22 MKKK
-34 LSTFLL
+34 LTTSLL
-40 ATVSVLF
+40 GVFSIMLM
-47 VSFTAMAQ
+47 SFMTLAQ
-55 NYTIKGKIADSNGQ
+55 NYTIKGKISDPDGL

-84 TAANVMG
+84 TAANANG
-91 DYSFS
+91 EYSFDAKVAPGNYS
-96 AATKAGTYDLEFRSV
+96 LEFRSV
-111 GFTSVTKKITLGS
+111 GYANLIKTIALGS
-124 ANDLNVNI
+124 SNVISTN
-132 VMNEDGMSLDEVVV
+132 VMLAEDGMSLDEVVV
-146 TGSTLKSTR
+146 TGSTMKSAR
-155 RELGNSISTVSAQ
+155 RELGNAISTVTSQ
-168 SIRDAG
+168 SIKNAG

-183 GKIAGAQVTQ
+183 GKIAGAQITQ

-199 GGITIRLRGIKSLAG
+199 GGLTVRLRGIKSLAG
-214 SSDPL
+214 NSDPL

-238 PSIGSANGSQNRLA
+238 PSVGSANPAQNRLA
-252 DINPNDIETLNVL
+252 DINPNDIETLNVI
-265 NGAAAAAVYGSRAA
+265 NGAAASAVYGSRAS
-279 NGVVLITTKRG
+279 NGVILITTKRG

-299 STSFS
+299 STTFS
-304 SNELRKKV
+304 SSELRKKV

-321 GFAGLRLHTIGGV
+321 GFAALRLHTIGGI

-345 TVTGIVR
+345 TTTSIVR
-352 DGATTNVA
+352 DGAATALA

-366 TRYDYQDQIFQT
+366 TRYDYQDQIYQT
-378 GYGNDN
+378 GFGNDN
-384 NISISGGSD
+384 NVSISGGND
-393 KTQYFGSVSYMKN
+393 KTQYFASVSYMKN
-406 QGIVKGT
+406 EGIIKGT
-413 DFQRY
+413 DFKRY

-424 DQRLT
+424 DQRLN

-460 INITNNIWDANARD
+460 INITNNIWDINARD
-474 ASGKL
+474 AAGKL
-479 QAVEPTRINP
+479 QAAEPTRVNP

-496 FFTQNVSRTISDV
+496 AFNQSVSRTINDV
-509 QFNLTPLPG
+509 QLNLTPFAG
-518 LSVDLITGLDSYSQ
+518 LSIDLITGVDSYSQ
-532 TGNNTINRYP
+532 SGNNTINRYP

-552 LYPDGFAASASNQV
+552 LYPDGYAAQASNQV
-566 MLLNTDL
+566 ILFNTDL
-573 NITYQKQLTDK
+573 NITYQKQFNDK
-584 LKLTAT
+584 IKLTAT
-590 GGFNYQFQRKEFI
+590 GGLNYQFQKKEFI
-603 SGGGENLSPFVT
+603 TSGGENLSPFVT
-615 TPSGV
+615 TTRGV
-620 SRSIVTNYGLDPFW
+620 SRSITTDYSLDRFW

-640 QATVGYDNKLFVTA
+640 QATVGYANKLFVTA
-654 AIRRDGSSIFSA
+654 ALRRDGSSIFA
-666 SEINQYYPKL
+666 ESEVNQLYPKV
-676 SASYVLKEDDNF
+676 SASYVIKEDENMS
-688 TARLRGSFGDAG
+688 ARLRGSVGDAG
-700 GVTALPTYGRF
+700 GVTALGTYDRF
-711 WQFSPNPYL
+711 WQFSPAPYL
-720 GRTAFSPGTQL
+720 GKTAFVPGTRL

-744 EFGGDFGFLNNRI
+744 EVGGEFGFLKNRL
-757 QLGISVFQQQI
+757 QLGISVYQQNI

-783 LSKTDNVGEMEN
+783 LSKTDNVGEMQN
-795 KGLEITLGGALIK
+795 KGIEITLGGTVLK
-808 KKDFEIDANIIFS
+808 KKDFEVDANIIFS

-827 TKLPGGAVFITN
+827 TKLPGGAVTIAN

-852 QPASVFIGRIFAR
+852 QPASVFIGRIYAR
-865 NADGSLLLTPQGLP
+865 NPDGSLLLTPQGLP
-879 QSERGTQVSG
+879 QSERGTQVAG
-889 DLVNYTINPRVDGQ
+889 DPANYTVGPRVDGQ
-903 PSGTNFIRT
+903 PTGAFIRT
-912 IVGNPNP
+912 VIGNPNP

-929 RYKDLTFRFL
+929 RYKDLSFHFL

-962 DIAEAELRGTAPRG
+962 DVAEAELRGTAPRG

-998 EIALGYRLPNLMKGM
+998 EISLSYRLPSIVKGI
-1013 SNFNITLSGRNLI
+1013 SNFTLGLSGRNLI

-1061 QLSLTA
+1061 QVSLTA